1 MVDELVAGVEIN
13 LKMFLENR
21 NNYNTYLHVSY
32 HFYIGGLFIN
42 ETILQKF
49 FLIFKIH
56 INFSLR
62 SAH

>member
-13 LKMFLENR
+13 LKIFLENR
-21 NNYNTYLHVSY
+21 NNYNTYLHVRY

-49 FLIFKIH
+49 FKFFKYI
-56 INFSLR
+56 
-62 SAH
+62 

>member
-13 LKMFLENR
+13 LKIFLENR

-49 FLIFKIH
+49 FKFLKYI
-56 INFSLR
+56 
-62 SAH
+62 